1 MSEEVQHQHGHE
13 HQHDHQHEHGHAQEH
28 EHRSEAASDSAAS
41 SVPGINLTPKALEMV
56 KQMHAKEKLGTE
68 QGLRISVVGGGCSGF
83 QYSLS
88 FDVRKEGDT
97 AQEIDGAKVF
107 VDEISLPYIAGTTL
121 DYVEGLHAGGFRFD
135 NPRASR
141 TCGCGSSFS
150 A

>member
-1 MSEEVQHQHGHE
+1 MSEEL
-13 HQHDHQHEHGHAQEH
+13 QHEHHGESA
-28 EHRSEAASDSAAS
+28 DSNQTAG
-41 SVPGINLTPKALEMV
+41 VPGVILTPKALEMV
-56 KQMHAKEKLGTE
+56 KRMYAKENLGPE
-68 QGLRISVVGGGCSGF
+68 QGLRVAVVGGGCSGF

-88 FDVRKEGDT
+88 FDAHKEGDT
-97 AQEIDGAKVF
+97 VQELDGVKVF

-121 DYVEGLHAGGFRFD
+121 DYVEGLHAAGFRFD

>member
-1 MSEEVQHQHGHE
+1 MSEELHQ
-13 HQHDHQHEHGHAQEH
+13 QELN
-28 EHRSEAASDSAAS
+28 STNNAANEL
-41 SVPGINLTPKALEMV
+41 PGVNLTPKALEAVRKMI
-56 KQMHAKEKLGTE
+56 AKEGLSAD

-83 QYSLS
+83 QYSLG
-88 FDVRKEGDT
+88 FDGRKDGDT
-97 AQEIDGAKVF
+97 LTVLDGVNVF

-121 DYVEGLHAGGFRFD
+121 DYVEGLHNAGFRFD

>member
-1 MSEEVQHQHGHE
+1 MSEEVQHDE
-13 HQHDHQHEHGHAQEH
+13 HHA
-28 EHRSEAASDSAAS
+28 SEGAAPGAS
-41 SVPGINLTPKALEMV
+41 SVNLTPKAIEMV
-56 KQMHAKEKLGTE
+56 KQMHAKEGLSAE

-83 QYSLS
+83 QYSLG

-97 AQEIDGAKVF
+97 AEEIDGMKVF
-107 VDEISLPYIAGTTL
+107 VDEVSLPYIAGVTL
-121 DYVEGLHAGGFRFD
+121 DYVESLHAGGFRFD

>member
-1 MSEEVQHQHGHE
+1 MSEELQHEHEHGHDHGHE
-13 HQHDHQHEHGHAQEH
+13 HRDEPA
-28 EHRSEAASDSAAS
+28 RDLAAA

-56 KQMHAKEKLGTE
+56 KQMHAKEGLGVE

-88 FDVRKEGDT
+88 FDVHKEGDT
-97 AQEIDGAKVF
+97 AQEIDGVKIL

-121 DYVEGLHAGGFRFD
+121 DYVEGLHGAGFRFD

>member
-1 MSEEVQHQHGHE
+1 MSEEL
-13 HQHDHQHEHGHAQEH
+13 HQHDQHSSNG
-28 EHRSEAASDSAAS
+28 AANPA
-41 SVPGINLTPKALEMV
+41 PGVNLTPKALAAVRKMIE
-56 KQMHAKEKLGTE
+56 KEGLSAD

-83 QYSLS
+83 QYSLG
-88 FDVRKEGDT
+88 FDGRKDGDT
-97 AQEIDGAKVF
+97 LTVLDGVNVF

-121 DYVEGLHAGGFRFD
+121 DYVEGLHNAGFRFD

>member
-1 MSEEVQHQHGHE
+1 MSEELHQ
-13 HQHDHQHEHGHAQEH
+13 QELNGTNN
-28 EHRSEAASDSAAS
+28 AANEL
-41 SVPGINLTPKALEMV
+41 PGVNLTPKALEAVRKMI
-56 KQMHAKEKLGTE
+56 AKEGLSAD

-83 QYSLS
+83 QYSLG
-88 FDVRKEGDT
+88 FDGRKDGDT
-97 AQEIDGAKVF
+97 LTVLDGVNVF

-121 DYVEGLHAGGFRFD
+121 DYVEGLHNAGFRFD

>member
-1 MSEEVQHQHGHE
+1 MSEELHQ
-13 HQHDHQHEHGHAQEH
+13 QEPNGNNN
-28 EHRSEAASDSAAS
+28 AANEL
-41 SVPGINLTPKALEMV
+41 PGVNLTPKALDAVRKMI
-56 KQMHAKEKLGTE
+56 AKEGLSAN

-83 QYSLS
+83 QYSLG
-88 FDVRKEGDT
+88 FDGRKDGDT
-97 AQEIDGAKVF
+97 LTVLDGVHVF

-121 DYVEGLHAGGFRFD
+121 DYVEGLHNAGFRFD

>member
-1 MSEEVQHQHGHE
+1 MSEEARHEHEPQHGHE
-13 HQHDHQHEHGHAQEH
+13 HRDEPA
-28 EHRSEAASDSAAS
+28 RDSAAP

-56 KQMHAKEKLGTE
+56 KQMHAKEGLGAE

-83 QYSLS
+83 QYQLNFDSEKDGDRVAN
-88 FDVRKEGDT
+88 FDDVR
-97 AQEIDGAKVF
+97 VF
-107 VDEISLPYIAGTTL
+107 VDEISFPYIAGVTL
-121 DYVEGLHAGGFRFD
+121 DFVEGLHGAGFKFD